1 MTSKTTK
8 TPAKAP
14 ATSKPQAPETQ
25 SPEQLASQWQE
36 ARLTYPIYSALATQ
50 FDLAPLP
57 YQVGEQPPVRPTRAI
72 FDRHLKWMEAVDEK
86 ALAYQL
92 RQIPPSILNA
102 SEEGLRS
109 LVCRHLRRPKKNSGD
124 RDKIDLLLVQ
134 YFAMRATEDTLHK
147 EVTLADVARIL
158 QPVLSEAD
166 ATRLEWCDPLEKI
179 LEKARNCHSLR
190 DLMED
195 GLLEQGRLLKDSAGT
210 MFYDPAALVAFCRFN
225 FLVRRAFIRMLHTDL
240 KAVRETI
247 DALEAKGVKTV
258 DCRRG
263 GFSAAETTLGL
274 RHFCENWRQPFQKD
288 YTQSSVTRA
297 FEQLLAVRAD
307 LEDALAA
314 KSQAESANAAPAP
327 KSAPKPPSA
336 SAKAAA
342 PAEPKA
348 ETSTTAATVPAQP
361 KQAASVAP
369 KSPEPQPQT
378 VNAGTQTATKP
389 GSDAVAAS
397 SEVADPEKCME
408 AIWEQLIAV
417 PPSRGR
423 SMSTVV
429 LQDTK
434 VLLSSW
440 EVSAFISE
448 GGQEAEDL
456 RRAVTA
462 RAMLAVATDQKKRSG
477 NDDALNAALALARDE
492 VSYFQGRVEDAKKSK
507 NTEAAVN
514 LGISAKRLLS
524 FIEEA
529 EKLQS

>member
-1 MTSKTTK
+1 MSSKSN
-8 TPAKAP
+8 TPARAQTRSHGP
-14 ATSKPQAPETQ
+14 ATAESRPD
-25 SPEQLASQWQE
+25 QLAFQWGE

-50 FDLAPLP
+50 FHLAPLP
-57 YQVGEQPPVRPTRAI
+57 YRDGELPPARPTRAI
-72 FDRHLKWMEAVDEK
+72 FERHLQWMEAVDEK

-102 SEEGLRS
+102 SEEGLRA
-109 LVCRHLRRPKKNSGD
+109 LVQRQLRKRSKTNAD

-134 YFAMRATEDTLHK
+134 YFAMRATEELLHK
-147 EVTLADVARIL
+147 EITLADVAHVL

-166 ATRLEWCDPLEKI
+166 ATRLEWCEPLEKI
-179 LEKARNCHSLR
+179 LEKARDCHSLR

-195 GLLEQGRLLKDSAGT
+195 GLLEQGRLLKDSAGP

-225 FLVRRAFIRMLHTDL
+225 FLVRRAFIRMLHADL
-240 KAVRETI
+240 KAVREAI
-247 DALEAKGVKTV
+247 DALEAQGVKTV
-258 DCRRG
+258 DCRRA
-263 GFSAAETTLGL
+263 GFSAAETTRQL
-274 RHFCENWRQPFQKD
+274 RHFCENWKQPFQKD
-288 YTQSSVTRA
+288 YTQSSVTHA

-307 LEDALAA
+307 LEDALGRKPQPAPAATATLAKETKDKPAAVPAKAATHIAEKA
-314 KSQAESANAAPAP
+314 KSPAPPATVAPKTAPAP
-327 KSAPKPPSA
+327 A
-336 SAKAAA
+336 AKRGVEA
-342 PAEPKA
+342 
-348 ETSTTAATVPAQP
+348 
-361 KQAASVAP
+361 
-369 KSPEPQPQT
+369 EPQPPKSAKQSPPT
-378 VNAGTQTATKP
+378 P
-389 GSDAVAAS
+389 S
-397 SEVADPEKCME
+397 SEPPMVSGGAADAEKCME

-440 EVSAFISE
+440 EVSAFVSE

-477 NDDALNAALALARDE
+477 EDGPLDAALALARDE
-492 VSYFQGRVEDAKKSK
+492 VSYFQGRVEAAKNSK

-524 FIEEA
+524 FMEEA

>member
-1 MTSKTTK
+1 MTSNTTK
-8 TPAKAP
+8 TPVKTP
-14 ATSKPQAPETQ
+14 ASSKTQAAATQ
-25 SPEQLASQWQE
+25 NPDQLASQWEE

-57 YQVGEQPPVRPTRAI
+57 YPDGELPPVRPTRAI

-86 ALAYQL
+86 VLAYQL

-109 LVCRHLRRPKKNSGD
+109 LVRRHFRRPKKTSGD

-134 YFAMRATEDTLHK
+134 YFAMRATEDMLHK

-158 QPVLSEAD
+158 QPVLAEAD
-166 ATRLEWCDPLEKI
+166 ATPLEWCEPLEEI

-190 DLMED
+190 DLMEN
-195 GLLEQGRLLKDSAGT
+195 GLLEQGRLLKDSAGP

-225 FLVRRAFIRMLHTDL
+225 FLVRRAFIRMLHADL
-240 KAVRETI
+240 KAVRDAI

-263 GFSAAETTLGL
+263 GFSAAETTREL

-307 LEDALAA
+307 LEEALII
-314 KSQAESANAAPAP
+314 KSQTKVEST
-327 KSAPKPPSA
+327 
-336 SAKAAA
+336 AK
-342 PAEPKA
+342 PKA
-348 ETSTTAATVPAQP
+348 ESKQAPPAPAKPAASAQAKAQASTPAATVPARP
-361 KQAASVAP
+361 KQPAAAAP
-369 KSPEPQPQT
+369 KSPEPQPEAVTPGKQAAAKPA
-378 VNAGTQTATKP
+378 NAP
-389 GSDAVAAS
+389 PAAS
-397 SEVADPEKCME
+397 SEFTDPEKCME
-408 AIWEQLIAV
+408 TIWEQLIAV

-440 EVSAFISE
+440 EVSAFVSE

>member
-1 MTSKTTK
+1 MTSKTTN
-8 TPAKAP
+8 TPAKTSANSKAP
-14 ATSKPQAPETQ
+14 ASSGPR
-25 SPEQLASQWQE
+25 PEQLASQWEE
-36 ARLTYPIYSALATQ
+36 ARLTYPIYSALAAQ
-50 FDLAPLP
+50 FNLAPLP
-57 YQVGEQPPVRPTRAI
+57 YRDGELPPARPTRAL
-72 FDRHLKWMEAVDEK
+72 FERHLQWLDGVDEK

-102 SEEGLRS
+102 SEERLRA
-109 LVCRHLRRPKKNSGD
+109 LVHRHLRRPHKSTAD

-134 YFAMRATEDTLHK
+134 YFAMRATEELLHK
-147 EVTLADVARIL
+147 EITLADVAHVL

-166 ATRLEWCDPLEKI
+166 ATPLEWCEPLEKI
-179 LEKARNCHSLR
+179 LERARNCHSLR
-190 DLMED
+190 DLMEE
-195 GLLEQGRLLKDSAGT
+195 GLLEQGRLLKDSAGA

-225 FLVRRAFIRMLHTDL
+225 FLVRRAFIRMLHADL
-240 KAVRETI
+240 RAVGEAI
-247 DALEAKGVKTV
+247 DALEAKGVKAV
-258 DCRRG
+258 DCRRA
-263 GFSAAETTLGL
+263 GFSAAETTAQL
-274 RHFCENWRQPFQKD
+274 RYFCENWRQPFQKD

-307 LEDALAA
+307 LEDALGTKPQPEQVATALAPKAQQLQPAA
-314 KSQAESANAAPAP
+314 VTPAPAAPGPSKNEVSNPAKFVP
-327 KSAPKPPSA
+327 LQPKPAVEEEKIAEPN
-336 SAKAAA
+336 AKAA
-342 PAEPKA
+342 
-348 ETSTTAATVPAQP
+348 S
-361 KQAASVAP
+361 QAAA
-369 KSPEPQPQT
+369 
-378 VNAGTQTATKP
+378 KP
-389 GSDAVAAS
+389 ADEAAASSSDAV
-397 SEVADPEKCME
+397 DPEKCME

-440 EVSAFISE
+440 EVSAFVSE
-448 GGQEAEDL
+448 GGQDAEDL

-462 RAMLAVATDQKKRSG
+462 RAMLALATDQKKRSG
-477 NDDALNAALALARDE
+477 DEGPLTAALALARDE
-492 VSYFQGRVEDAKKSK
+492 VSYFQGRVEEAKKAK